1 MRMNMKMKR
10 EIKLLPE
17 KNKSIAT
24 ILAFAL
30 VPLSGLTTDIYLP
43 SMPQMSVAL
52 GTSETNIQLTLML
65 FLISYGLTQVIA
77 GSLLDIFGR
86 YRLSLLALFLFII
99 ASLVIATTNSIWVI
113 YIMRVIHGICVA
125 FIAVAKRTLFVDI
138 YEGEKQKN
146 YLSIMTI
153 VWSTAPIIAPFI
165 GGYLEH
171 GFGWRSNFYVL
182 AGYGVIMLVLELI
195 FSGETLKIRTKTP
208 INIIKN
214 SYSEMLQKKDF
225 RYGLMMLGVSY
236 GTVMFY
242 GLTGPFILEHEL
254 GYSSIVTGYVSLG
267 LGFAWMT
274 GGFIGK
280 ALINTPL
287 LPKLRKANY
296 IQFALVFTM
305 IATTPFLSNLFTIT
319 LFAFLIHIAAGFTFS
334 IYFPYCL
341 SRFPQYA
348 ATAGGLTGGITYVLT
363 SFFSYG
369 TAYLIQAKTQLGL
382 GQGYLVLVSVG
393 FVILMVIGRN
403 FKTKKRTEEELCPVK
418 IER

>member
-1 MRMNMKMKR
+1 MKK

-43 SMPQMSVAL
+43 SMPQMGIAL
-52 GTSETNIQLTLML
+52 NTSESNIQLTLML
-65 FLISYGLTQVIA
+65 FLVSYGLAQIVA

-113 YIMRVIHGICVA
+113 YVMRVVHGICVA

-171 GFGWRSNFYVL
+171 AFGWRSNFYVL
-182 AGYGVIMLVLELI
+182 AGYGFLMLILELL
-195 FSGETLKIRTKTP
+195 FSGETLKTRKNTP
-208 INIIKN
+208 IKAIKN
-214 SYSEMLQKKDF
+214 SYSEMLLKKDF

-267 LGFAWMT
+267 LGLAWMT

-280 ALINTPL
+280 ALISKPL
-287 LPKLRKANY
+287 LPKLRMANY
-296 IQFALVFTM
+296 IQFALIFIM
-305 IATTPFLSNLFTIT
+305 MLTTPFLSNLFTMS

-369 TAYLIQAKTQLGL
+369 AAYLIQAKTQLGL
-382 GQGYLVLVSVG
+382 GQGYLLLVFVG
-393 FVILMVIGRN
+393 FFILMAIGKN
-403 FKTKKRTEEELCPVK
+403 FKTEKRTKQELCPLK
-418 IER
+418 IEN

>member
-1 MRMNMKMKR
+1 MRIK
-10 EIKLLPE
+10 EVKLLAE

-30 VPLSGLTTDIYLP
+30 VPLSGLATDIYLP
-43 SMPQMSVAL
+43 SMPQMGIALNTSVN
-52 GTSETNIQLTLML
+52 NIQLTLML
-65 FLISYGLTQVIA
+65 FLVSYGLTQIVA
-77 GSLLDIFGR
+77 GSLLDIYGR

-99 ASLVIATTNSIWVI
+99 ASLVIATTDSIWVI
-113 YIMRVIHGICVA
+113 YFMRVLHGISVA
-125 FIAVAKRTLFVDI
+125 FIAVAKRTFFVDI

-153 VWSTAPIIAPFI
+153 VWSVAPIIAPFI
-165 GGYLEH
+165 GGYLQDA
-171 GFGWRSNFYVL
+171 FGWRSNFYIL
-182 AGYGVIMLVLELI
+182 AFFGFLILILELI
-195 FSGETLKIRTKTP
+195 FSGETMKTKVKP
-208 INIIKN
+208 QMQAIKN
-214 SYSEMLQKKDF
+214 SYSEMLLKKDF
-225 RYGLMMLGVSY
+225 RHGLMMLGISY

-242 GLTGPFILEHEL
+242 GLTGPFIMEHEL

-267 LGFAWMT
+267 LGLAWMT

-280 ALINTPL
+280 ALINKSL
-287 LPKLRKANY
+287 LPKLRVANC
-296 IQFALVFTM
+296 IQFIIILIMMLTASFY
-305 IATTPFLSNLFTIT
+305 SNLFTIT

-369 TAYLIQAKTQLGL
+369 TAYLVQAKTQLGL
-382 GQGYLVLVSVG
+382 GQGYLLLVFVG
-393 FVILMVIGRN
+393 FIVLMVIGKN
-403 FKTKKRTEEELCPVK
+403 LKTEKRLKQELSPLK
-418 IER
+418 LKN

>member
-1 MRMNMKMKR
+1 MKK

-43 SMPQMSVAL
+43 SMPQMGIAL
-52 GTSETNIQLTLML
+52 NTSESNIQLTLML
-65 FLISYGLTQVIA
+65 FLVSYGVAQIVA

-99 ASLVIATTNSIWVI
+99 ASLVIASTDSIWVI
-113 YIMRVIHGICVA
+113 YVMRVIHGICVA

-138 YEGEKQKN
+138 YEGAKQKN

-171 GFGWRSNFYVL
+171 AFGWRSNFYVL
-182 AGYGVIMLVLELI
+182 AGYGFLMLVLELI
-195 FSGETLKIRTKTP
+195 FSGETLKTRKKTP
-208 INIIKN
+208 IKAIKN
-214 SYSEMLQKKDF
+214 SYSEMLLKKDF

-267 LGFAWMT
+267 LGLAWMT

-280 ALINTPL
+280 ALISKSL
-287 LPKLRKANY
+287 LPKLRVANY
-296 IQFALVFTM
+296 IQFALIFIM
-305 IATTPFLSNLFTIT
+305 MLTTPFFSNLFTIT
-319 LFAFLIHIAAGFTFS
+319 IFAFLIHIAAGFTFS

-369 TAYLIQAKTQLGL
+369 AAYLVQAKTQLGL
-382 GQGYLVLVSVG
+382 GQGYLLLVFVG
-393 FVILMVIGRN
+393 FIILLAIGKN
-403 FKTKKRTEEELCPVK
+403 FKIEKRAKHELCSLK
-418 IER
+418 IEN